1 MRNSKDDNDGAA
13 RSLFLAG
20 LMIGS
25 VLVGGLFYDFESEGI
40 NLAPIIESEVPNSIL
55 IGSVD
60 FLYVSVN
67 DEDMSSLDIEVTLD
81 GSPLLLA
88 PNNTGIIVVDI
99 SEVEVGS
106 HSLKMI
112 ITDSLGQESRLSA
125 TFTIHYPYED
135 PTVMIVDNNDIQL
148 PVGNSVTINGTLI
161 HPDLE
166 TCDLGWS
173 DGDVSAFSLNL
184 PFSDSGKFTWG
195 PSEIESNMTIS
206 ILATCGTWEDSS
218 DLEII
223 NINVTDYVM
232 GCTDSEANNYDNE
245 ATEDDGGCEYD
256 EEVVSGCTDSE
267 ANNYDN
273 MATEDDGSCSY
284 DEPPKLKILSLHGGG
299 ESASA
304 FESQQ
309 GMQDLI
315 QALPDFEFIFA
326 EAPEDGDLWVRDPPD
341 GKEQDTDDPMWADTS
356 ITYLDNFIANNGPF
370 YGLLGYS
377 QGAAMSVI
385 YLAHSDINFEKVIL
399 FNGYLETG
407 HQGVNQTIEN
417 EAPFNTPALVFEGED
432 DDWFGY
438 GSAELVNIF
447 TNVTHLIGDA
457 GHHLPYSSD
466 REFDNVVSFITS
478 GIIYGCTDPSAF
490 NFNQEADI
498 DDESC
503 NYDNQENNDE
513 QSIENG
519 LVTIPWF
526 SNPPNSGII
535 VLFLFTLIL
544 KSRVFFKE
552 LAYDLI
558 VPSLAGKVREYRLT
572 PKLA

>member
-284 DEPPKLKILSLHGGG
+284 DEPQKLKILSLHGGG

>member
-40 NLAPIIESEVPNSIL
+40 NLAPIIESDVPDSIL

-60 FLYVSVN
+60 ILYVSVN
-67 DEDMSSLDIEVTLD
+67 DEDMSSLEIEATLD

-88 PNNTGIIVVDI
+88 PNNTGIIAVDI
-99 SEVEVGS
+99 SEVDVGS
-106 HSLKMI
+106 HNLKMI

-148 PVGNSVTINGTLI
+148 PTGDSVTINGTLI
-161 HPDLE
+161 HPDLG

-173 DGDVSAFSLNL
+173 DGDVNVFSLNL
-184 PFSDSGKFTWG
+184 PFTDSGKFTWG

-206 ILATCGTWEDSS
+206 ILATCGTWEDSF

-223 NINVTDYVM
+223 NINITESVM

-245 ATEDDGGCEYD
+245 ATEDDGSCDYD
-256 EEVVSGCTDSE
+256 EEVVVVSGCTDSE
-267 ANNYDN
+267 ANNYDSA
-273 MATEDDGSCSY
+273 ATEDDGSCSY
-284 DEPPKLKILSLHGGG
+284 GEITRLKILSLHGGG
-299 ESASA
+299 ESASD

-315 QALPDFEFIFA
+315 EALPEFEFIFA
-326 EAPEDGDLWVRDPPD
+326 ETREEGEVWVRDPPG
-341 GKEQDTDDPMWADTS
+341 GKEQGTNDPNWADGS
-356 ITYLDNFIANNGPF
+356 ISYLDDFIIENGPF
-370 YGLLGYS
+370 YGLLGFT

-385 YLAHSDINFEKVIL
+385 YLAYSDVDFEKVIL

-407 HQGVNQTIEN
+407 HQGLNDTIEN
-417 EAPFNTPALVFEGED
+417 ESPFDISALIFEGED

-438 GSAELVNIF
+438 GSTELANVF
-447 TNVTHLIGDA
+447 TDATHVVGDA

-466 REFDNVVSFITS
+466 REFDNVVSFILDD
-478 GIIYGCTDPSAF
+478 IEYGCTDSSAS
-490 NFNQEADI
+490 NFDQDANL
-498 DDESC
+498 DDGSC
-503 NYDNQENNDE
+503 NYDE
-513 QSIENG
+513 QSSEGGFIA
-519 LVTIPWF
+519 IPWLT
-526 SNPPNSGII
+526 NPPNNGLII
-535 VLFLFTLIL
+535 VSLLMLATFTRY
-544 KSRVFFKE
+544 SPRG
-552 LAYDLI
+552 LASGSI
-558 VPSLAGKVREYRLT
+558 VPNLAGKVPEYHLIPRL
-572 PKLA
+572 A

>member
-25 VLVGGLFYDFESEGI
+25 VMVGGLFYDFESEGT
-40 NLAPIIESEVPNSIL
+40 NLAPIIESDVPDSIL

-60 FLYVSVN
+60 ILYVSVN
-67 DEDMSSLDIEVTLD
+67 DEDMFSLDIEATLD

-88 PNNTGIIVVDI
+88 PNGTGIIAVDI
-99 SEVEVGS
+99 SEVDVGS
-106 HSLKMI
+106 HNLKMI

-148 PVGNSVTINGTLI
+148 PVGNSVIINGTLI
-161 HPDLE
+161 HPDLS

-173 DGDVSAFSLNL
+173 DGDVNDFSLNL

-223 NINVTDYVM
+223 NINISESVI
-232 GCTDSEANNYDNE
+232 GCTDSGADNYDSQ
-245 ATEDDGGCEYD
+245 ATEDDGSCDYSD
-256 EEVVSGCTDSE
+256 EVVSGCTDSE
-267 ANNYDN
+267 ANNYDD
-273 MATEDDGSCSY
+273 MATEDDGTCSY
-284 DEPPKLKILSLHGGG
+284 DEPTRLKILSLHGGG
-299 ESASA
+299 ESASD
-304 FESQQ
+304 FQNQQ

-315 QALPDFEFIFA
+315 EALPDFEFIFA
-326 EAPEDGDLWVRDPPD
+326 ETPEEGGVWVLDPPG
-341 GKEQDTDDPMWADTS
+341 GKEQGTNDPNWADAS
-356 ITYLDNFIANNGPF
+356 INYLDDFIAENGPF

-377 QGAAMSVI
+377 QGAAMSAI
-385 YLAHSDINFEKVIL
+385 YLAYSDIEFEKVIL

-407 HQGVNQTIEN
+407 HQGLNDTIEN
-417 EAPFNTPALVFEGED
+417 ESPFDTPALVFEGED

-438 GSAELVNIF
+438 GSTELANIF
-447 TNVTHLIGDA
+447 TDVRHLVGDA

-466 REFDNVVSFITS
+466 REFDSIISFILDAVE
-478 GIIYGCTDPSAF
+478 YGCTDSSAS
-490 NFNQEADI
+490 NFDQDANL
-498 DDESC
+498 DDGSC
-503 NYDNQENNDE
+503 NYDE
-513 QSIENG
+513 QSSEG
-519 LVTIPWF
+519 SLTAIPWIK
-526 SNPPNSGII
+526 SPPNNGFII
-535 VLFLFTLIL
+535 VSLFIIATVTRFSL
-544 KSRVFFKE
+544 RE
-552 LAYDLI
+552 LASGSI
-558 VPSLAGKVREYRLT
+558 APGLAGKVHEYRPIPRLT
-572 PKLA
+572 

>member
-284 DEPPKLKILSLHGGG
+284 DEPQKLKILSLHGGG

-558 VPSLAGKVREYRLT
+558 VPNLAGKVREYRLT